1 MPAGARAR
9 LPRVPAGA
17 RRCPTPRPLS
27 TPARCPPPAC
37 PGPLPWQRACPCRQA
52 PPRPCRASAPAPGL
66 PSTPARC
73 PPPACPGPAAVAS
86 ASTSVRGVR
95 RSADPDRPTGEVDAR
110 TTHAAIEAGRAAR
123 GRACRPRP
131 AQWLGTRRLP
141 GPMPWRQRPPRARAQ
156 AATRNA
162 SGRPGEGDAETTRGS
177 CRGEPQAGRG
187 CGAGRGSATY
197 RRGRVPTAGDAA
209 YRRGRRRPAGDAS
222 SPGHGCGPGG

>member
-37 PGPLPWQRACPCRQA
+37 GPPAARRRPLAPARLPRAR
-52 PPRPCRASAPAPGL
+52 CRASAPAPGL

-95 RSADPDRPTGEVDAR
+95 RAADPDRPTGEVDAR
-110 TTHAAIEAGRAAR
+110 TTPGAIEAGRAAR

-197 RRGRVPTAGDAA
+197 RRGRCLPQGTLPTEGDAA
-209 YRRGRRRPAGDAS
+209 GRPGDAS